1 MSLIIKALCSSYSIT
16 AAEMAPF
23 VEVLLTNLFKALTL
37 PGSSENE
44 YIMKGKRWMSLTVR
58 VTLLT
63 WSKGLS
69 PWATETSAA

>member
-1 MSLIIKALCSSYSIT
+1 MLVVCEYLPLLKSCVLLNSIT

-44 YIMKGKRWMSLTVR
+44 YIMKGKCFEFCNVR

-63 WSKGLS
+63 
-69 PWATETSAA
+69 

>member
-1 MSLIIKALCSSYSIT
+1 MCLIIKALCSSYSIT

-44 YIMKGKRWMSLTVR
+44 YIMKGKR
-58 VTLLT
+58 
-63 WSKGLS
+63 
-69 PWATETSAA
+69 

>member
-1 MSLIIKALCSSYSIT
+1 MLEVCEYLPSLKSCVSLNSIT

-44 YIMKGKRWMSLTVR
+44 YIMKGKCFMS
-58 VTLLT
+58 
-63 WSKGLS
+63 
-69 PWATETSAA
+69 SAI